1 MTWSVPELRS
11 ATFLMKHLCLRDIW
25 KFASRSDGHYNTWT
39 SSVPKCILHYGLR
52 LDNFIFFR
60 KNYHRFAP
68 MTSYQRM
75 IVHKVADYFGM
86 EHNTDASGITVVVS
100 KSRNTR
106 VPESNFNEF
115 IRWGVTANIY
125 YMYRLSIWSG
135 ESLIT
140 IKYPEKNTPICAHF
154 FWWQ

>member
-1 MTWSVPELRS
+1 MNS
-11 ATFLMKHLCLRDIW
+11 
-25 KFASRSDGHYNTWT
+25 
-39 SSVPKCILHYGLR
+39 KCTTLWYKTV
-52 LDNFIFFR
+52 DNVMYFR

-106 VPESNFNEF
+106 LPESNFNEF
-115 IRWGVTANIY
+115 IR
-125 YMYRLSIWSG
+125 
-135 ESLIT
+135 
-140 IKYPEKNTPICAHF
+140 
-154 FWWQ
+154 

>member
-1 MTWSVPELRS
+1 
-11 ATFLMKHLCLRDIW
+11 
-25 KFASRSDGHYNTWT
+25 
-39 SSVPKCILHYGLR
+39 
-52 LDNFIFFR
+52 
-60 KNYHRFAP
+60 

-115 IRWGVTANIY
+115 IR
-125 YMYRLSIWSG
+125 
-135 ESLIT
+135 
-140 IKYPEKNTPICAHF
+140 
-154 FWWQ
+154 